1 MANVVIVAGPTGSGK
16 SRSTINLN
24 PDITYVIN
32 VLDKPLPYKNSKTL
46 YNKDKKNIISVDDY
60 RKIIPILEVVNTK
73 MLNVKHLIIDD
84 IGFIATTE
92 FFDRASEK
100 GFEKFTEIGV
110 HMQRIISY
118 CKNMR
123 PDLDVALLFHEEDD
137 ISDKIKVGKKI
148 KLIGQLLE
156 DKYDPLAIVSTALFA
171 DVNFNKDSVAEYGF
185 LTQKTQIRGQIIPA
199 KSPEGM
205 FEENKIPN
213 DLNLVFTKMH
223 EYYG

>member
-24 PDITYVIN
+24 PEVSYVIN

-100 GFEKFTEIGV
+100 G
-110 HMQRIISY
+110 
-118 CKNMR
+118 
-123 PDLDVALLFHEEDD
+123 
-137 ISDKIKVGKKI
+137 
-148 KLIGQLLE
+148 
-156 DKYDPLAIVSTALFA
+156 
-171 DVNFNKDSVAEYGF
+171 
-185 LTQKTQIRGQIIPA
+185 
-199 KSPEGM
+199 
-205 FEENKIPN
+205 
-213 DLNLVFTKMH
+213 
-223 EYYG
+223 